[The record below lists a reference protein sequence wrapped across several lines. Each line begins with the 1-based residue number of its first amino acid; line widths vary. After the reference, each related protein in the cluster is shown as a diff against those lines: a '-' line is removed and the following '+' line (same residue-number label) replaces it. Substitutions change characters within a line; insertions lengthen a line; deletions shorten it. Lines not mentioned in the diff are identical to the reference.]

1 MTLFT
6 RIAKRR
12 FALANLARARVAL
25 AGLARQWLAAFT
37 AELRGTGEPAQT
49 LRWQRFIART
59 IFLIQGY
66 ERMMV

>member
-1 MTLFT
+1 MTLLT
-6 RIAKRR
+6 RIARRR
-12 FALANLARARVAL
+12 FALANLARARAAL
-25 AGLARQWLAAFT
+25 VTLGRQWLKAFT

-66 ERMMV
+66 ERMI